1 VATLAGGICVTMAS
15 SGLASAN
22 VLAPLPSTAR
32 PNREFAQLSA
42 YAVKHMAQDHGPL
55 ATTMKDVRRAPF
67 SFTSN
72 EPEASEAALG
82 NDIYVIE
89 VRSEPK
95 GARSYWLG
103 YKYRA
108 YEKYPPA
115 GNGLWRERFKYKNAG
130 RPGERGEGFYF
141 DVPVEITDPVVSAWL
156 REKPPGMVQLPVE
169 FIAGVEALASDPA
182 NGAKRFA

>member
-1 VATLAGGICVTMAS
+1 M
-15 SGLASAN
+15 
-22 VLAPLPSTAR
+22 
-32 PNREFAQLSA
+32 SA
-42 YAVKHMAQDHGPL
+42 YAVKHMAHDHGPL

-89 VRSEPK
+89 VRGEAK
-95 GARSYWLG
+95 GARSFWLG

-130 RPGERGEGFYF
+130 RAGERGEGFYF
-141 DVPVEITDPVVSAWL
+141 DVPIAITDPLVSAWL
-156 REKPPGMVQLPVE
+156 RDKPPGMALMPEE
-169 FIAGVEALASDPA
+169 FVAGVEALASDPS
-182 NGAKRFA
+182 NGAKRFG